1 MGAIYGRKSYT
12 FIFTH
17 GKLFLFF
24 PYVLTPWDKNEMR
37 SPFEDQTLR
46 HFSDQILIFIP
57 PLFTKYFADLTKIS
71 DSSFVCGVDLKCCY
85 SSLVRIGLIRLV
97 PKGPNLWEKEAHF
110 WLTGE
115 KSDILSDRYQQHPR
129 PVCTIYSSPV
139 TYSEVRATNSYS

>member
-1 MGAIYGRKSYT
+1 
-12 FIFTH
+12 
-17 GKLFLFF
+17 
-24 PYVLTPWDKNEMR
+24 MR

-97 PKGPNLWEKEAHF
+97 PKGPNL
-110 WLTGE
+110 
-115 KSDILSDRYQQHPR
+115 
-129 PVCTIYSSPV
+129 
-139 TYSEVRATNSYS
+139 